1 MNSKNC
7 IFCFEKA
14 DTKEHIP
21 AKQLFKGISDKNLIT
36 VPSCKKCNSGFQ
48 KDEDFFRQFWASFFI
63 ERSTEAKRAMEN
75 EVSRSIK
82 RKPALGWL
90 MFKQMKPVNL
100 FSKTG
105 EYLGK
110 ATLVNITKS
119 DRTRINRV
127 VDKIIRGLF
136 FEEFKQIIPK
146 DWLITIHWITPQ
158 IEQEQK
164 LQEMTKTMRCKVIK
178 ENTFAYWFSFVP
190 DTYQSVWILDFFR
203 IPLFYVFVCD
213 TKKETS

>member
-1 MNSKNC
+1 MNDTNC
-7 IFCFEKA
+7 IFCLEKA

-36 VPSCKKCNSGFQ
+36 VPSCKKCNGGFQ

-82 RKPALGWL
+82 RKPALGWQ
-90 MFKQMKPVNL
+90 MFKQMKPVNR
-100 FSKTG
+100 FSNTG

-110 ATLVNITKS
+110 ATLINITES
-119 DRTRINRV
+119 DRARINRV

-146 DWLITIHWITPQ
+146 DWLVTIHWITPQ
-158 IEQEQK
+158 MEQEQK

-178 ENTFAYWFSFVP
+178 EDTFAYWFSFVP

-203 IPLFYVFVCD
+203 IPLFYVLVLD
-213 TKKETS
+213 AI